1 MFENKVHKSDL
12 TALLNAGKK
21 RRHEAFCISGPELPE
36 LSLVGTRV
44 ASDRVFPPELLETK
58 FPAHWLGL
66 IFPPALPET
75 EFPAHWLGE
84 LGSRLTAIRVLVLR
98 SPGPSASPESTTYP
112 TTNFFLNYL
121 PSEPTFTISTLV
133 EGCKVWWHFTNQGGG
148 VFSES
153 MHNFSGAF
161 KACFRIGV
169 RYIEHRP

>member
-21 RRHEAFCISGPELPE
+21 RRHEAFCISGPDLPE

-44 ASDRVFPPELLETK
+44 ASDRVFPPELQETK
-58 FPAHWLGL
+58 
-66 IFPPALPET
+66 
-75 EFPAHWLGE
+75 FPAHWLGE

-121 PSEPTFTISTLV
+121 PSELTFTISTLV
-133 EGCKVWWHFTNQGGG
+133 ERGVKYGGILPRGGG
-148 VFSES
+148 
-153 MHNFSGAF
+153 
-161 KACFRIGV
+161 ACGIK
-169 RYIEHRP
+169 ILQMMQELP

>member
-21 RRHEAFCISGPELPE
+21 RRHEAFCISGPDLPE
-36 LSLVGTRV
+36 LSEITLVGIRV
-44 ASDRVFPPELLETK
+44 AEFPLVGSWFSHPSCQR
-58 FPAHWLGL
+58 PS
-66 IFPPALPET
+66 FPPALPET
-75 EFPAHWLGE
+75 RFPAHWLGE

-148 VFSES
+148 
-153 MHNFSGAF
+153 GGLL
-161 KACFRIGV
+161 R
-169 RYIEHRP
+169 EHA